1 VVDALEMLDE
11 LDEVEAAS
19 VAPPRRRRSKR
30 GSPVMRWTLRL
41 VAVGYVGFLVAWPL
55 GLIVK
60 ETFADGF
67 DTLSATLG
75 DPNVRHALQ
84 LTFEVAVITVIL
96 TVLFGV
102 GVALLLVRYW
112 FPGRRL
118 FSALIDLPLAV
129 SPVVVGLALL
139 LVYNPRTGWF
149 GPTLSDHGVDVI
161 FAMPGIVLATVFVSL
176 PLVVREVVPVLEEI
190 GTDQEAAARSL
201 GARSWQTFRRITFPS
216 IRWAVVY
223 GAVLAFARALGEFG
237 AVKVVSGNLV
247 GQTQTATL
255 LVEQEY
261 GNFHQSVAYA
271 TSFILA
277 AASIL
282 CIIIVGV
289 IRPRR
294 QKDDR

>member
-1 VVDALEMLDE
+1 VADTLVTLEDIDE
-11 LDEVEAAS
+11 GEASA
-19 VAPPRRRRSKR
+19 AFPPPRRPRRR
-30 GSPVMRWTLRL
+30 GNPRARWILRL
-41 VAVGYVGFLVAWPL
+41 VAIGYVGFLVAWPL

-60 ETFADGF
+60 ETFANGF
-67 DTLSATLG
+67 DALSATLG
-75 DPNVRHALQ
+75 DANVRHALV
-84 LTFEVAVITVIL
+84 LTFEVAIITVVL
-96 TVLFGV
+96 NVLFGV
-102 GVALLLVRYW
+102 GVSLLLVRYW
-112 FPGRRL
+112 FPGRRI

-139 LVYNPRTGWF
+139 LVYSPRTGWF
-149 GPTLSDHGVDVI
+149 GPALSDHGIDVI
-161 FAMPGIVLATVFVSL
+161 FAMPGIIIATVFVSL

-190 GTDQEAAARSL
+190 GTDQDMAARSL

-223 GAVLAFARALGEFG
+223 GAVLAFARSLGEFG

-247 GQTQTATL
+247 GKTQTATL

-261 GNFHQSVAYA
+261 GNFHQDIAYA

-277 AASIL
+277 FASIL
-282 CIIIVGV
+282 CIIVVGV

-294 QKDDR
+294 EKGHR